1 MEKFHSLVK
10 SDYENW
16 KNTPPN
22 VIQHV
27 FGKITK
33 PVEIIL
39 NPIIKK
45 IAPLLEGVLRG
56 LNNYIANAISS
67 WSGKIVNLNTLSE
80 KEFKAWFNKAD
91 NKAKNIATA
100 GISSLVA
107 EGAGI
112 GLGGFAL
119 LAADIP
125 ASFGLIIGFA
135 NKIALTYQLDIT
147 NEAVQIELLKAI
159 STGSETTING
169 KIESAST
176 LKVVANVISKQTW
189 KEMEKAPVNAL
200 PKLIF
205 VIRAFLKQMG
215 INITKRKALQIIPV
229 AGAVVGGV
237 INGTWGAD
245 VFESVRQYSRLNVV
259 ETYYKIK
266 KKGK

>member
-1 MEKFHSLVK
+1 MDKFHSLVK

-33 PVEIIL
+33 PIEIIL
-39 NPIIKK
+39 NPFIKK

-56 LNNYIANAISS
+56 LNNFIANAISN
-67 WSGKIVNLNTLSE
+67 WSGKIVNLDKLPE
-80 KEFKAWFNKAD
+80 KEFKAWFKKAD

-100 GISSLVA
+100 GITSLVA
-107 EGAGI
+107 EGAGT

-147 NEAVQIELLKAI
+147 NETVQVELLKAI

-169 KIESAST
+169 KLESAST

-205 VIRAFLKQMG
+205 VIRSILKQMG

-245 VFESVRQYSRLNVV
+245 VFEAVRQYSRLNVV
-259 ETYYKIK
+259 ETYYKRK
-266 KKGK
+266 K